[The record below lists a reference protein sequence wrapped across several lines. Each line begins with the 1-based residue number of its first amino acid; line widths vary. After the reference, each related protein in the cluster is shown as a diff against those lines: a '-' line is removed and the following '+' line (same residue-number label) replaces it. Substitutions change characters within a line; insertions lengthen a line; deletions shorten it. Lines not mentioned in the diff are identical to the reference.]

1 MGGGGVS
8 APKPSP
14 EETALRA
21 AELKMVQFQQG
32 IMESAD
38 RQQQQLTGLFLG
50 EMGYDYRE
58 RTVTSNGISRQEFHD
73 IRKRFNLTEE
83 LHKRFEQET
92 AERSLKALRGEL
104 PVDPGLEKDL
114 AQQRE
119 ALQQKL
125 ASQFG
130 SGYSTSSPAIEAL
143 QRYDESANILREGAR
158 TGQLTLSEQLNMT
171 REQQGQFQQGTKM
184 DFVRQSMLGDPMTVS
199 GGYGQVA
206 NQYLKAQQPYIQDRQ
221 MQLQASIA
229 NAQARS
235 SMFGAGIGAIGSL
248 FSDEDIK
255 GDLVQIAEHPIG
267 VPVYMYTRKDTGER
281 MIGVLA
287 QDVYKVMP
295 HAVGIRDGY
304 LTVDYEELE

>member
-8 APKPSP
+8 APKPTP

-21 AELKMVQFQQG
+21 AELQMVHYQQG
-32 IMESAD
+32 IMESTD
-38 RQQQQLTGLFLG
+38 RQQQMLMGAWLK
-50 EMGYDYRE
+50 EMGYDYRQE
-58 RTVTSNGISRQEFHD
+58 VRTSNGVSRNEIID
-73 IRKRFNLTEE
+73 VRKRFDKTEE
-83 LHKRFEQET
+83 LHKRFEEET
-92 AERSLKALRGEL
+92 AERSLQALRGEL

-130 SGYSTSSPAIEAL
+130 TGYATTSPAIEAL

-158 TGQLTLSEQLNMT
+158 TGQLTLSEQLNMS
-171 REQQGQFQQGTKM
+171 REQQGEFKQGSSM
-184 DFVRQSMLGDPMTVS
+184 DFLRQSLMGDPMTVA

-229 NAQARS
+229 NAQAKS

-255 GDLVQIAEHPIG
+255 GDLVKIADHPIG

-304 LTVDYEELE
+304 LTVDYRELE